1 MPCSWHSRKLQS
13 TPQMMCCLSTESI
26 TKVPFFAKEILYRLA
41 NLEIIVFI
49 FVFVSKVFFCGG
61 FLVLLVLRDQIVH
74 VGFCLGEF
82 HLVHALP
89 SVPMQESLA
98 PEHGSELLGHAL
110 EHVLH
115 GSGVANE
122 GGGHAQPPGWN
133 VADGGLDVVGDPL
146 HKVGGVFV
154 LHVEHLF
161 VHLLGGHASSEE
173 GGGGEVPPVPW
184 IRGAHHVLGIPHLL
198 GELGHGE
205 GTVLLGP
212 ARGEGCESHHEE
224 VQPGEGHQVDG
235 QLAQVGV
242 ELSREPQA
250 AGDPGHHQGDEVVE
264 VPEGGGGQLEGAE
277 ADVIQGFVVQDHALV
292 GVFHQLVDG
301 QGGVVRLHH
310 GVRDL
315 GRGDHGESQHHAI
328 GILFPDLGDQE
339 GAHAGPRASAQGVAH
354 LETLQAIAGLGF
366 LAHHV
371 QHGIDEFCAFGVV
384 SLGPVVSGSGLSKDE
399 IVGTEDLS
407 KRAGT
412 HGVHGSGFQVHED
425 GSGDVPSTGGFVEVH
440 VDPFELQVAVSM
452 VGSDGIDAVFVAA
465 DLPELGPDLVPTLAR
480 LDVHDLAHGCRLRLR
495 RADDEERKK
504 TST

>member
-1 MPCSWHSRKLQS
+1 
-13 TPQMMCCLSTESI
+13 
-26 TKVPFFAKEILYRLA
+26 
-41 NLEIIVFI
+41 
-49 FVFVSKVFFCGG
+49 
-61 FLVLLVLRDQIVH
+61 
-74 VGFCLGEF
+74 
-82 HLVHALP
+82 
-89 SVPMQESLA
+89 MQESLA

-354 LETLQAIAGLGF
+354 LET
-366 LAHHV
+366 
-371 QHGIDEFCAFGVV
+371 C
-384 SLGPVVSGSGLSKDE
+384 
-399 IVGTEDLS
+399 
-407 KRAGT
+407 KRAGGCEVGHPDVSCCIQQGRT
-412 HGVHGSGFQVHED
+412 SSCQPWLGAGGGAKMPSSSGIQHAN
-425 GSGDVPSTGGFVEVH
+425 GHVPCRQSQDSASLRTTSSTE
-440 VDPFELQVAVSM
+440 SM
-452 VGSDGIDAVFVAA
+452 SSAPSV
-465 DLPELGPDLVPTLAR
+465 
-480 LDVHDLAHGCRLRLR
+480 
-495 RADDEERKK
+495 
-504 TST
+504 